1 MNQNKVE
8 NLSKELENLS
18 KKKKKTKKNSRYKE
32 GPNENFR
39 MEKPS
44 ELKSSLDGLIRRME
58 EEINA
63 LEERKTEMPNL
74 SNRGKTHL
82 KEREREIERERESE
96 LHGPTMEDLTF
107 MSLELWKKRA
117 VVKKHSKK

>member
-1 MNQNKVE
+1 
-8 NLSKELENLS
+8 
-18 KKKKKTKKNSRYKE
+18 
-32 GPNENFR
+32 

-44 ELKSSLDGLIRRME
+44 ELQSSLDGLIRRME

-82 KEREREIERERESE
+82 KERERE
-96 LHGPTMEDLTF
+96 LQGPTIEDLTF
-107 MSLELWKKRA
+107 MSLEFWKKRA